1 MHTDKC
7 QYWGQPSNIARSSPF
22 YFFTPQKIVFSF
34 PLSIFK
40 LKSRSYFFFSIK
52 STTKK
57 KFFLKS
63 LLEAIFKFNT
73 ILRLIYCFPWT
84 KRPNKIKANLKIC
97 EFTKKNVHELL
108 KKLYR
113 ENNWQKWK
121 EYAWFLELQATKTL
135 IRLWRS
141 HMIEGEWCWPNSF
154 VQ

>member
-34 PLSIFK
+34 SLSIFK
-40 LKSRSYFFFSIK
+40 LQSRSYFFFSIK

-63 LLEAIFKFNT
+63 LIEAIFKFNT

-84 KRPNKIKANLKIC
+84 KRPNKIKANLKFVNLQKKCSWIVKKIISR
-97 EFTKKNVHELL
+97 EQLTKMKRV
-108 KKLYR
+108 R
-113 ENNWQKWK
+113 
-121 EYAWFLELQATKTL
+121 
-135 IRLWRS
+135 
-141 HMIEGEWCWPNSF
+141 MILG
-154 VQ
+154 VTGY